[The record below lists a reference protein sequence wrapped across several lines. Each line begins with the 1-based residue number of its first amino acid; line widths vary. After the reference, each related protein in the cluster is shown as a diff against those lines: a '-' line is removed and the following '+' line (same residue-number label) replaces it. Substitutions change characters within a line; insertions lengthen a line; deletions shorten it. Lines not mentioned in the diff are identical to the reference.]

1 MINRLRDLGKLMKIQ
16 RKKEGKGRI
25 NLRLDLVGFVIRV
38 NSY

>member
-16 RKKEGKGRI
+16 RKKEAKGRV

-38 NSY
+38 NSN